1 MPLRP
6 RSLGLPVVLVSLLLW
21 AVGCSGVAQQRPEPA
36 SDRESA
42 TVAGALGD
50 PRTVDPCSLIDP
62 ASLAKFGEA
71 RDAGTVSLDYCL
83 FRVRLAE
90 GALAQLKVGE
100 LAREALEQADPVVG
114 AGAFRIARE
123 APLPGHCTRRVL
135 FGDGTSLLVS
145 ADQLDGGTGAA
156 LCGLAEAGAGDV
168 VAAIGRHQ
176 VRHRPYP
183 PNSLALS
190 DPCRALGTEVV
201 REVPGLEEAEPV
213 ASPAGHQCQWG
224 QEDAASPRVR
234 LVHTAGDPPAV
245 LHGSAVEES
254 IAGRRTVTSVVGGDP
269 STPLCSAETGH
280 IPFGE
285 PGGGQVEVAMIVVA
299 YPDGTGLD
307 ACEFARGLAERAWP
321 GLPRP

>member
-1 MPLRP
+1 M
-6 RSLGLPVVLVSLLLW
+6 VLMSLLLL
-21 AVGCSGVAQQRPEPA
+21 AVGCSGAAQQRPEPTP
-36 SDRESA
+36 DREPA
-42 TVAGALGD
+42 TMTASLGD

-62 ASLAKFGEA
+62 ASLTKFGEA
-71 RDAGTVSLDYCL
+71 RNAGTVSLDYCL
-83 FRVRLAE
+83 FRVRLAD

-100 LAREALEQADPVVG
+100 LAEESPGQADPVVG
-114 AGAFRIARE
+114 EGALRVARE

-135 FGDGTSLLVS
+135 FGDGNSLLVS
-145 ADQLDGGTGAA
+145 ADQLGGGPGAA

-176 VRHRPYP
+176 VGHRPYP

-190 DPCRALGTEVV
+190 DPCRVLGTDVV
-201 REVPGLEEAEPV
+201 RQVPGLEEAEPV

-224 QEDAASPRVR
+224 QQDAASPRVR
-234 LVHTAGDPPAV
+234 LVHTAGEPPAV
-245 LHGSAVEES
+245 LHGSAVEER
-254 IAGRRTVTSVVGGDP
+254 IADRRTVTSVVGGDP

-285 PGGGQVEVAMIVVA
+285 PGSGQVEVAMIVVA
-299 YPDGTGLD
+299 YPEGTGSD

-321 GLPRP
+321 ALPRP